1 MTWGIWE
8 WIRGRGGNP
17 ENEADLREEFGP
29 ENPEFGRK
37 DPGEAEEQYL
47 EDTGYGAPMGY
58 GGGLAAGDA
67 ADVAAADLDEFKPP
81 RDPAP

>member
-1 MTWGIWE
+1 MTWGLWE

-17 ENEADLREEFGP
+17 EEESDLREEFGP
-29 ENPEFGRK
+29 ENREFVGK
-37 DPGEAEEQYL
+37 DPGEAEENYL

-81 RDPAP
+81 RDGAP

>member
-1 MTWGIWE
+1 MTWGLWE

-17 ENEADLREEFGP
+17 EEEADLREEFGP

-37 DPGEAEEQYL
+37 DPGEAEEDYL

-67 ADVAAADLDEFKPP
+67 ADVARADLDEFKPP
-81 RDPAP
+81 REY

>member
-1 MTWGIWE
+1 MTWGLWE

-17 ENEADLREEFGP
+17 EEESDLREEFGP
-29 ENPEFGRK
+29 ENPEFGGK
-37 DPGEAEEQYL
+37 DPGEAEEDYL

-67 ADVAAADLDEFKPP
+67 ADVARADLDEFKPP
-81 RDPAP
+81 REY

>member
-29 ENPEFGRK
+29 ENPEFGGK
-37 DPGEAEEQYL
+37 DAGEAEETYL
-47 EDTGYGAPMGY
+47 EETGYGAPYGY

-67 ADVAAADLDEFKPP
+67 ADVAEADLDEFKPP
-81 RDPAP
+81 REY